1 MSKFSKALQYV
12 FNLSF
17 VLAFFVHA
25 AIIAY
30 SITFPSNPS
39 IKVYKKDLK
48 DIAFPI
54 ALKLCVE
61 ERTDFHKRY
70 RDLGYDSVYK
80 FFRGMSVYERIWL
93 GWSGHG
99 SNGDGTTLGSVNG
112 NLIICSYLFS
122 LGESYV
128 SCFFIHC
135 NKPFLSIFT
144 YIFIA
149 LERA

>member
-30 SITFPSNPS
+30 SISFPSNPS

-80 FFRGMSVYERIWL
+80 FFRGMSIYESHWL
-93 GWSGHG
+93 GWSGHS
-99 SNGDGTTLGSVNG
+99 SNGDGTTLGSVYG
-112 NLIICSYLFS
+112 NHL
-122 LGESYV
+122 
-128 SCFFIHC
+128 
-135 NKPFLSIFT
+135 FLSFWLRKELKKCKSS
-144 YIFIA
+144 FVC
-149 LERA
+149 LSV